1 MDRDNLMIRMP
12 NAMTVKVP
20 QRHAQL
26 CANLI
31 ASRKALGRRFGFDLI
46 SDPAGDML
54 LDLYAREGEG
64 RATSV
69 SSLPGAAN
77 VAYGTARRVI
87 LALEQRKI
95 LRRSP
100 DPVDGRRFLIS
111 LTNYATEV
119 LERAFDLIIDEPFSH
134 YIDAGTTSQTKTRP

>member
-1 MDRDNLMIRMP
+1 MDRDNLIIRMP
-12 NAMTVKVP
+12 EPMTVKAP

-31 ASRKALGRRFGFDLI
+31 AGRKALGRRFGFDLI

-87 LALEQRKI
+87 LALEQRGI
-95 LRRSP
+95 LYRSS

-111 LTNYATEV
+111 LTDRATDA
-119 LERAFDLIIDEPFSH
+119 LEAAFDLIVNRTHRSQDNTNP
-134 YIDAGTTSQTKTRP
+134 TSQG